1 MKRGMRALPALLAAA
16 LLLAGCTPA
25 QAPAA
30 GDTQPPAAAPAD
42 GAAAG
47 DTVLFTDSAG
57 REVEVPAVIDRI
69 AITGPMAQIV
79 LFALAPDRLV
89 GVASAWDPGAEQ
101 YLDEK
106 YFNLPELGQLYG
118 GSGDMNLESLLASG
132 AQVVIDVGEPK
143 DTIAAELDAL
153 QEQTGLP
160 FVHISATTET
170 TGDAY
175 RMLGALL
182 NLPQEAEALASYC
195 ESVYARTVEIANAV
209 KKTRLIYCT
218 GEQGLGVIARG
229 SYHAEIIDLLGDNQ
243 AVLESPSSRGTGNEV
258 DMEQLLLWDPDVIL
272 FAPGGAYAAVGDD
285 PAWQGLSA
293 IREGRYYEAPFG
305 PYNWMGFPPS
315 VQRYLGM
322 MWLAQLLYPDAAQ
335 YDLYEEVARYF
346 ELFYHAELTREQY
359 DAFMQNSIGKLA

>member
-30 GDTQPPAAAPAD
+30 GDTQPPAAAATD
-42 GAAAG
+42 GPAAG

-89 GVASAWDPGAEQ
+89 GVASAWDPRAEQ

-175 RMLGALL
+175 RMLGQLL
-182 NLPQEAEALASYC
+182 NLPQEAEALAGYC

>member
-30 GDTQPPAAAPAD
+30 GDTQPPAAAATD

-47 DTVLFTDSAG
+47 DTVLFTDSVG

-79 LFALAPDRLV
+79 LLARAPDRLV

-143 DTIAAELDAL
+143 DTIVEELDAL

-160 FVHISATTET
+160 FVHVSATTET
-170 TGDAY
+170 MGDAY
-175 RMLGALL
+175 RMLGELL
-182 NLPQEAEALASYC
+182 NMQEEAEVLATYC
-195 ESVYARTVEIANAV
+195 DEVLARTKEIAASV
-209 KKTRLIYCT
+209 EKVRLLYCL
-218 GEQGLGVIARG
+218 GDQGLNVIAQG
-229 SYHAEIIDLLGDNQ
+229 SYHSEIIDLLSDNQ
-243 AVLESPSSRGTGNEV
+243 AVVDSPSSKGTGNEV
-258 DMEQLLLWDPDVIL
+258 DMEQILAWDPDVIL
-272 FAPGGAYAAVGDD
+272 FAPDSIYDTVGDD
-285 PAWQGLSA
+285 PTWQSLTA
-293 IREGRYYEAPFG
+293 IREGRYYEVPLG
-305 PYNWMGFPPS
+305 PYNWMGSRRPCS
-315 VQRYLGM
+315 GT
-322 MWLAQLLYPDAAQ
+322 WA
-335 YDLYEEVARYF
+335 
-346 ELFYHAELTREQY
+346 
-359 DAFMQNSIGKLA
+359 

>member
-30 GDTQPPAAAPAD
+30 GDTQPPAAAATD
-42 GAAAG
+42 GPAAG
-47 DTVLFTDSAG
+47 DAVLFTDSAG

-89 GVASAWDPGAEQ
+89 GVAGAWDPGAEQ
-101 YLDEK
+101 YLDEN

-182 NLPQEAEALASYC
+182 NLPQEAEALAGYC

-258 DMEQLLLWDPDVIL
+258 DMEQLLLWGPDVIL